1 MKKQIHRSKTMWFS
15 LAVTVLGVIFDN
27 FSYIQNIID
36 ERYYGSILIFIGIIM
51 AILRFYTNQ
60 PLEDR

>member
-1 MKKQIHRSKTMWFS
+1 MWFS